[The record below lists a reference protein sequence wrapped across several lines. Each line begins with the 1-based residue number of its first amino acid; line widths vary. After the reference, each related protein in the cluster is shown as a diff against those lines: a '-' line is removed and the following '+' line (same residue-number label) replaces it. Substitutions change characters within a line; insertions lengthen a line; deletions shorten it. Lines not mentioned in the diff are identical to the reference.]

1 MTRKEIAKHVYDLW
15 KSNPVDIDF
24 LRHKYDDRMN
34 YILDRYEE
42 YLEYNKLEFSMKYFG
57 YFIADVVG
65 EDDIELAQGSTSL
78 LRNKNNGFIYTYILP
93 RWYINIYS
101 SDLMKIL
108 KEYEQK
114 RSSSDILG

>member
-34 YILDRYEE
+34 YILDKYEE
-42 YLEYNKLEFSMKYFG
+42 YLEYNKLESSMKYFG
-57 YFIADVVG
+57 YFIADAVG
-65 EDDIELAQGSTSL
+65 ESNIELHKDL
-78 LRNKNNGFIYTYILP
+78 LINRYGYYFTYYGKS
-93 RWYINIYS
+93 WYQNIWS
-101 SDLMKIL
+101 SQLDKIL